1 MFAFLHQILRP
12 IEGYAFTSGT
22 VPAQL
27 LAQAN
32 ALAGRDAQ
40 GAAQLRAA
48 AMAAL
53 GAVI

>member
-1 MFAFLHQILRP
+1 MFAFLNQIIRP
-12 IEGYAFTSGT
+12 IEGYAYSSGAM
-22 VPAQL
+22 PAQL

-32 ALAGRDAQ
+32 ALAGRDAE

-53 GAVI
+53 GVVI